1 MMPYNARVGGSN
13 AMAREYAGGSINGI
27 LRKTGHH
34 AAALP
39 AGGGGNAAN
48 GAAAAASYGAAA
60 AGGVDGRQPAV
71 ELLVFGYACKIFR
84 DDEKA
89 REMDQGKQLI
99 PWMGDVNLKIDRYDV
114 RGALCELASYEAP
127 PGGYGNRLEYL
138 TADEQ
143 RAEQL
148 CEEERYL
155 FLYNN
160 EEELRLQQ
168 EEDLKRLQQETSGS
182 SYSQVD
188 FQYDGQSTSAAKA
201 KSTADSGASPMP
213 DSTTPTDESELPFTL
228 PNNLLVAPM
237 PGIQLPETMKQHA
250 IIEKTARFIATQG
263 AQMEILIKAKQAN
276 NAQFDFLSQGGQL
289 QPYYRHLLA
298 VIKQGKYAPA
308 VDAAGGEKSASSTSV
323 DGNVLPLS
331 PKRQNQV
338 ITVPI
343 IKYKPSAN
351 CAYTQLISKIKGVPL
366 QAVLDDEVNSQHSG
380 GTASPTPSCKSEGQS
395 QSSSTVAANGEFT
408 PVLLQYN
415 GSTFA
420 HEEEN
425 ANDAPPAKVE
435 LLKNT
440 SALALAQNYSS
451 DSDDED
457 DDDDDTVDD
466 NSNSQGPQ
474 KQPSQSTKGG
484 ISSMPTAAVA
494 PPPLLNF
501 PLPEETLRHIIDKTA
516 TYVIKNGRQ
525 FEETLRTKSVERFS
539 FLLPEHK
546 FYAYYMYK
554 ITGDVDA
561 ASKEEKTRK
570 AAAVAAALIS
580 KKGLGGVASA
590 ATTAGASS
598 EKSPVCFSI
607 RSRDENASL
616 QPALPQETSDDDADD
631 GKAKVKTSAEQTR
644 PGMPDSVQRAIKQV
658 ETQLLAR
665 SGKTTAATTA
675 ATTATGATMLPLKEQ
690 RQAEERVKD
699 KLALIARDKL
709 NGMVSRE
716 KQLQLERKRK
726 AMAFLNQIKAGA
738 ATAASSA
745 EAAAQE
751 TTKAEALPAL
761 TNNEDSD
768 DSVRSIPITYFG
780 PDDDDD
786 EDANGNGNGNGNGD
800 ATVAIE
806 QTAQPKPPDDDDDEE
821 EDDGD
826 LEKYNLL
833 NDDSTNTYTSKAAPA
848 TATASVL
855 LSDDDDV
862 QLVSTAA
869 PQLSA
874 RHRNAGRRSRS
885 RNSASSSNNSSASCS
900 GTQDAS
906 GTSSGSSRSR
916 SPHRQRDRDRDRK
929 RERSRH
935 KRKASAISKHR
946 RHRRSRSRTSSPHH
960 HRRSRSRSRSRSLSS
975 SHSSAR
981 RHRRAHHKED
991 EETSSRRRN
1000 HQRHASKKSH
1010 KRHKRRRRSSG
1021 GSVSQ

>member
-1 MMPYNARVGGSN
+1 MMPYNMRTCGSN
-13 AMAREYAGGSINGI
+13 AMVREYAGGSLNGI
-27 LRKTGHH
+27 LRKTG
-34 AAALP
+34 
-39 AGGGGNAAN
+39 
-48 GAAAAASYGAAA
+48 AA
-60 AGGVDGRQPAV
+60 AGGAATASGVGANGLPYGAASTDPRQPPL

-89 REMDQGKQLI
+89 REMDHGKQLI

-114 RGALCELASYEAP
+114 RGALCELSTYEAP

-138 TADEQ
+138 SAEEQ

-168 EEDLKRLQQETSGS
+168 EEDLKRLQQETSGGN
-182 SYSQVD
+182 YSQVD
-188 FQYDGQSTSAAKA
+188 FHYDGQSTCS
-201 KSTADSGASPMP
+201 SSGADAVTSPTSES
-213 DSTTPTDESELPFTL
+213 STPAEESELPYTL
-228 PNNLLVAPM
+228 PPSLLVAPA
-237 PGIQLPETMKQHA
+237 PGMQLPETMKQHA

-289 QPYYRHLLA
+289 QPYYRHLLSA
-298 VIKQGKYAPA
+298 IKQGKYAASAPPA
-308 VDAAGGEKSASSTSV
+308 TTDTANGAGEGSASLS
-323 DGNVLPLS
+323 S
-331 PKRQNQV
+331 PKRSQQI
-338 ITVPI
+338 ITVPT

-366 QAVLDDEVNSQHSG
+366 QTVLDDENASQHSN

-395 QSSSTVAANGEFT
+395 QSSIAAPASNGEFT

-420 HEEEN
+420 HEAEEDN
-425 ANDAPPAKVE
+425 ANDAPPKVE

-451 DSDDED
+451 DSDDEQD
-457 DDDDDTVDD
+457 ADDD
-466 NSNSQGPQ
+466 NSKQGSQEATQTVTATATPTTA
-474 KQPSQSTKGG
+474 TKKT
-484 ISSMPTAAVA
+484 TAVLA
-494 PPPLLNF
+494 PPPLLTF

-525 FEETLRTKSVERFS
+525 FEETLRTKSVERFN
-539 FLLPEHK
+539 FLLPDHK

-580 KKGLGGVASA
+580 KKGLGGANA
-590 ATTAGASS
+590 TAGAGAT
-598 EKSPVCFSI
+598 EKAHVSFAI
-607 RSRDENASL
+607 RARDENASL
-616 QPALPQETSDDDADD
+616 QPVLPLEASDDDEL
-631 GKAKVKTSAEQTR
+631 KAKSSAEQAR

-665 SGKTTAATTA
+665 TGAPKATPATTA
-675 ATTATGATMLPLKEQ
+675 SSPLKEQ

-699 KLALIARDKL
+699 KLAQIARDKL
-709 NGMVSRE
+709 NGIMSRE

-726 AMAFLNQIKAGA
+726 AMAFLNQIKCEGTAIGTGLDA
-738 ATAASSA
+738 LTTETAAANADSV
-745 EAAAQE
+745 AAA
-751 TTKAEALPAL
+751 A
-761 TNNEDSD
+761 NINGDSN

-780 PDDDDD
+780 PDDD
-786 EDANGNGNGNGNGD
+786 E
-800 ATVAIE
+800 
-806 QTAQPKPPDDDDDEE
+806 DDDDEDDDD
-821 EDDGD
+821 EDNDVGVRTAAAPPPIRTAYAEDDEDEDGD

-833 NDDSTNTYTSKAAPA
+833 NDDSTNTFTSKVAAASAAAAAAAP
-848 TATASVL
+848 VL

-862 QLVSTAA
+862 QLVSAAAA
-869 PQLSA
+869 PQSVSA
-874 RHRNAGRRSRS
+874 ASSAGRHRKTGRRSRS
-885 RNSASSSNNSSASCS
+885 HSSSSCCS
-900 GTQDAS
+900 ITQDAS
-906 GTSSGSSRSR
+906 VTSSS
-916 SPHRQRDRDRDRK
+916 
-929 RERSRH
+929 
-935 KRKASAISKHR
+935 
-946 RHRRSRSRTSSPHH
+946 SSPSC
-960 HRRSRSRSRSRSLSS
+960 RRSRSRSRSAHRQRRKRKSSAIAKHRHRRRSRSASRSSRHKQRSRSRSS
-975 SHSSAR
+975 SHSCLR
-981 RHRRAHHKED
+981 RHRDHKE
-991 EETSSRRRN
+991 ETLSRRRN
-1000 HQRHASKKSH
+1000 HQRQPSKKSH

-1021 GSVSQ
+1021 GSASQ

>member
-1 MMPYNARVGGSN
+1 MMPYNVRVGGSN
-13 AMAREYAGGSINGI
+13 AMTREYAGGSINGI
-27 LRKTGHH
+27 LRKTGT
-34 AAALP
+34 AAV
-39 AGGGGNAAN
+39 AA
-48 GAAAAASYGAAA
+48 AAAAASGVGANGAAYGAAA
-60 AGGVDGRQPAV
+60 DGRQPPV

-114 RGALCELASYEAP
+114 RGALCELSTYEAP

-138 TADEQ
+138 SSEEQ

-168 EEDLKRLQQETSGS
+168 EEDLKRLQQETSGGN
-182 SYSQVD
+182 YSQVD
-188 FQYDGQSTSAAKA
+188 FHYDGQSA
-201 KSTADSGASPMP
+201 STAASDATSPMP
-213 DSTTPTDESELPFTL
+213 ESTTPTDESELPYSM

-289 QPYYRHLLA
+289 QPYYRHLLSA
-298 VIKQGKYAPA
+298 IKQGKYAPSM
-308 VDAAGGEKSASSTSV
+308 VAATDKANAPA
-323 DGNVLPLS
+323 DGSLLPGS
-331 PKRQNQV
+331 PKRNQQV

-366 QAVLDDEVNSQHSG
+366 QAVLDDEVASQHSG
-380 GTASPTPSCKSEGQS
+380 GTASPTLSCKSEGQS
-395 QSSSTVAANGEFT
+395 QSSVPAAANGEFT

-420 HEEEN
+420 HEEEEN
-425 ANDAPPAKVE
+425 ANDAPPKVE

-451 DSDDED
+451 DSDEEEE
-457 DDDDDTVDD
+457 TED
-466 NSNSQGPQ
+466 NSNSQGQQQ
-474 KQPSQSTKGG
+474 KQPMQQQQSTSSGG
-484 ISSMPTAAVA
+484 ISSKPAAVLA

-525 FEETLRTKSVERFS
+525 FEETLRTKSVERFN

-580 KKGLGGVASA
+580 KKGLSLGGGAAAAAAASA
-590 ATTAGASS
+590 ASASTSTAAVSTSTSSSS

-607 RSRDENASL
+607 RARDENASL
-616 QPALPQETSDDDADD
+616 PPGLPQEGSDDDANDD
-631 GKAKVKTSAEQTR
+631 VKAKTNAEQTR
-644 PGMPDSVQRAIKQV
+644 SGMPDSVQRAIKQV

-665 SGKTTAATTA
+665 SGGQKATSAVATTTPTAA
-675 ATTATGATMLPLKEQ
+675 GATMPLKEQ

-709 NGMVSRE
+709 NGMITRE

-726 AMAFLNQIKAGA
+726 AMAFLNQIKGENTGFGA
-738 ATAASSA
+738 A
-745 EAAAQE
+745 
-751 TTKAEALPAL
+751 AL
-761 TNNEDSD
+761 SRGGM
-768 DSVRSIPITYFG
+768 RSIPITYFG

-786 EDANGNGNGNGNGD
+786 DENLSRA
-800 ATVAIE
+800 ATVQQAPK
-806 QTAQPKPPDDDDDEE
+806 AQNDDDE

-833 NDDSTNTYTSKAAPA
+833 NDDSTNTYTSKAA
-848 TATASVL
+848 TAPVL

-869 PQLSA
+869 PLASSSSSG
-874 RHRNAGRRSRS
+874 RHRSAVRRSRS
-885 RNSASSSNNSSASCS
+885 PSRSSSSCS
-900 GTQDAS
+900 ITQDAS
-906 GTSSGSSRSR
+906 VTSSSSN
-916 SPHRQRDRDRDRK
+916 
-929 RERSRH
+929 
-935 KRKASAISKHR
+935 ASG
-946 RHRRSRSRTSSPHH
+946 
-960 HRRSRSRSRSRSLSS
+960 RRSRSRSRSRSSHRQRQRQRHKRKSSAISKHRRRRRSRSRSRSRSSSRSSRHKQRSRSRSRSRNRSRSS
-975 SHSSAR
+975 SHSNAR
-981 RHRRAHHKED
+981 RHRGHHRD
-991 EETSSRRRN
+991 EEESSSRRRN

-1021 GSVSQ
+1021 GSISQ

>member
-1 MMPYNARVGGSN
+1 MMPYNARVGGGSN

-27 LRKTGHH
+27 LRKTGS
-34 AAALP
+34 AAMA
-39 AGGGGNAAN
+39 AGANNGAN
-48 GAAAAASYGAAA
+48 GASTAYGGAATA
-60 AGGVDGRQPAV
+60 AGAAGADARQPAV

-114 RGALCELASYEAP
+114 RGALCELSSYEAP

-168 EEDLKRLQQETSGS
+168 EEDLKRLQQETSGGN
-182 SYSQVD
+182 YSQVD
-188 FQYDGQSTSAAKA
+188 FHYDGQSTSA
-201 KSTADSGASPMP
+201 KSTAAADGVASPMP

-298 VIKQGKYAPA
+298 VIKQGKYAPS
-308 VDAAGGEKSASSTSV
+308 VDTAAEKTSTSA
-323 DGNVLPLS
+323 DGSALPPS
-331 PKRQNQV
+331 PKRNNQV

-366 QAVLDDEVNSQHSG
+366 QAVLDDDVTSQHSG
-380 GTASPTPSCKSEGQS
+380 GTASPTLSCKSEGQS
-395 QSSSTVAANGEFT
+395 QSSVAATSNGEFT

-425 ANDAPPAKVE
+425 ANDAPPKVE

-451 DSDDED
+451 DSDEED
-457 DDDDDTVDD
+457 DEDD
-466 NSNSQGPQ
+466 NSNSQGQ
-474 KQPSQSTKGG
+474 KGKQSQSTSGG
-484 ISSMPTAAVA
+484 ISSLPTAVVA

-525 FEETLRTKSVERFS
+525 FEETLRTKSVERFN

-580 KKGLGGVASA
+580 KKGLGGTALGATTAAAA
-590 ATTAGASS
+590 ATTTVATSS

-607 RSRDENASL
+607 KSRDETATL

-631 GKAKVKTSAEQTR
+631 VKMKANTEQTR

-665 SGKTTAATTA
+665 SGGQKTTTVAGTT
-675 ATTATGATMLPLKEQ
+675 TGAGVTLPLKEQ

-726 AMAFLNQIKAGA
+726 AMAFLNQIKGESTGA
-738 ATAASSA
+738 VGTVGSEATAQ
-745 EAAAQE
+745 EATNE
-751 TTKAEALPAL
+751 KSEAVPAN
-761 TNNEDSD
+761 NNEDSN

-786 EDANGNGNGNGNGD
+786 EVLAPS
-800 ATVAIE
+800 AV
-806 QTAQPKPPDDDDDEE
+806 AQPALKVDNEDEE

-833 NDDSTNTYTSKAAPA
+833 NDDSTNTYTSK

-869 PQLSA
+869 PLPSSSSTSST
-874 RHRNAGRRSRS
+874 RHRHAVRRSRS
-885 RNSASSSNNSSASCS
+885 PSRSSSSASCS

-906 GTSSGSSRSR
+906 VTSSSSSRSRSR
-916 SPHRQRDRDRDRK
+916 SPHRKRDRE

-935 KRKASAISKHR
+935 KRKASAIAKHR
-946 RHRRSRSRTSSPHH
+946 RHRRSRSRSRSRTSSPH
-960 HRRSRSRSRSRSLSS
+960 RRTQSRSRSS

-981 RHRRAHHKED
+981 RHRGHHRD
-991 EETSSRRRN
+991 EEESSSRRRN